1 MRNSSGVSKALLWS
15 AAGAGL
21 LMFVKAQSVRETRLR
36 GKVALITG
44 GSRGLGLVL
53 ARHLAT
59 EGARIAI
66 CARDEQELLEARRDL
81 QTRGADVFATPC
93 DLRNRHEVEAM
104 VARVEAHFGSIDIL
118 INTAGVISVGP
129 LEEMTIEDFYDAMDS
144 NFWSGVYTALS
155 VLPGMRRRR
164 SGRIV
169 NITSIGGK
177 IAVPHLL
184 PYSASKFAFVGF
196 SRGLRSEVMKDG
208 IVVTTV
214 VPGLMR
220 TGSPRNADFK
230 GKHHLE
236 YAWFSISDSLPIA
249 SMDADRAARQII
261 DAMKSGE
268 VEITLTAPARL
279 AATADALFPEFTGR
293 LLVAANRLL
302 PGPGGIGQR
311 TAKGKDSTS
320 AVSPSLLT
328 AMSDRAA
335 ERNNEVR

>member
-1 MRNSSGVSKALLWS
+1 M
-15 AAGAGL
+15 
-21 LMFVKAQSVRETRLR
+21 
-36 GKVALITG
+36 
-44 GSRGLGLVL
+44 
-53 ARHLAT
+53 
-59 EGARIAI
+59 
-66 CARDEQELLEARRDL
+66 
-81 QTRGADVFATPC
+81 
-93 DLRNRHEVEAM
+93 M
-104 VARVEAHFGSIDIL
+104 VARVEAHFGAIDIL
-118 INTAGVISVGP
+118 INTAGIISVGP
-129 LEEMTIEDFYDAMDS
+129 LEEMTIEDFYNAMDS
-144 NFWSGVYTALS
+144 NFWSGVYTSLS

-220 TGSPRNADFK
+220 TGSPRNAEFK
-230 GKHHLE
+230 GKNQLE

-268 VEITLTAPARL
+268 VEITLTAPARI
-279 AATADALFPEFTGR
+279 AAAADALFPEFSGR
-293 LLVAANRLL
+293 LLAAANRVL

-311 TAKGKDSTS
+311 VAKGKDSTS
-320 AVSPSLLT
+320 AVSPSMLT
-328 AMSDRAA
+328 AMSERAA
-335 ERNNEVR
+335 ARNNEVR

>member
-1 MRNSSGVSKALLWS
+1 MRNSSGISKALLWS

-21 LMFVKAQSVRETRLR
+21 LMFVRAQSVRESRLR
-36 GKVALITG
+36 GKVALVTG

-53 ARHLAT
+53 ARHLAD

-66 CARDEQELLEARRDL
+66 CARDEQELADARRDL
-81 QTRGADVFATPC
+81 QTRGAVVFTTSC
-93 DLRNRHEVEAM
+93 DLRSRDEVQAM
-104 VARVEAHFGSIDIL
+104 VARVEAHFGAIDIL
-118 INTAGVISVGP
+118 INTAGIISVGP
-129 LEEMTIEDFYDAMDS
+129 LEEMTIDDFYNAMDS
-144 NFWSGVYTALS
+144 NFWSGVYTSLS

-177 IAVPHLL
+177 IAIPHLL

-196 SRGLRSEVMKDG
+196 SRGLRTEVIKDG

-220 TGSPRNADFK
+220 TGSPRNAEFK
-230 GKHHLE
+230 GKNKLE

-268 VEITLTAPARL
+268 VEITLTAPARIA
-279 AATADALFPEFTGR
+279 AATDALFPEFTGR
-293 LLVAANRLL
+293 LLAAANRVL

-311 TAKGKDSTS
+311 VAKGKDSTS

-328 AMSDRAA
+328 AMSERAA
-335 ERNNEVR
+335 ARNNEVR